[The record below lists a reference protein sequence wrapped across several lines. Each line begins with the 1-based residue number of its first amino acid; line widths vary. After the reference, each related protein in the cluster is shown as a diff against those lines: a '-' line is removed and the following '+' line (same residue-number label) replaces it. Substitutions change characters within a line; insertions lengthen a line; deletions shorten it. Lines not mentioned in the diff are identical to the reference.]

1 MMLRRLLQALVA
13 PLILIGFFAVW
24 EFYVRAFVVSRFIL
38 PPPTRIVTALIDLLH
53 QPTIWRHTAI
63 TIEETLGGFLV
74 ATVIGV
80 GLGALLG
87 KVPWLERALNPLIVA
102 SQVVPKVALVPLF
115 ILWFGFGITSKVVI
129 AAVLASFPILTN
141 TVLGVKSVER
151 GHHAVMDSLR
161 VGGWQRFWELELPSA
176 LPYILTG
183 MEVGIVLSTIGA
195 VVGEYLGGS
204 DGLGAMAVTTLN
216 ALQVDTLFAVILL
229 LTLIGLTLYLAIA
242 GLRRLIVPW
251 HDSVRSRT
259 SGPGA

>member
-1 MMLRRLLQALVA
+1 MRRRLLQGLVA
-13 PLILIGFFAVW
+13 PLILIGFFGIW
-24 EFYVRAFVVSRFIL
+24 EGYVRAFAVSRFIL
-38 PPPTRIVTALIDLLH
+38 PPPTRIITALIDLLH
-53 QPTIWRHTAI
+53 QPTILHHTAI
-63 TIEETLGGFLV
+63 TLEETLGGFLV
-74 ATVIGV
+74 ATALGV

-161 VGGWQRFWELELPSA
+161 VNGWQRFWELELPSA

-251 HDSVRSRT
+251 HDSVRSRHA
-259 SGPGA
+259 GPGA

>member
-1 MMLRRLLQALVA
+1 MRQRLLQGLVA
-13 PLILIGFFAVW
+13 PLILIGFFAIW
-24 EFYVRAFVVSRFIL
+24 EVYVRAFAVSRFIL
-38 PPPTRIVTALIDLLH
+38 PPPTRIIAALIDLLH
-53 QPTIWRHTAI
+53 QPTILRHTAI

-74 ATVIGV
+74 ATVLGV

-161 VGGWQRFWELELPSA
+161 VNGWQRFRELELPSA

-229 LTLIGLTLYLAIA
+229 LTLIGLTLYLLIA

-251 HDSVRSRT
+251 HDSVRSRQP
-259 SGPGA
+259 GPGT